1 MAAPGVTIVANDVGG
16 IGGMERQ
23 LEKLITG
30 LLDAGGNVTVIS
42 RTLRLRPHE
51 RLRWVRV
58 KGPRRPFSVAYPW
71 FWLAA
76 SVVSARRRRG
86 ILHSTGAIIANH
98 VDVTTVHYCHLG
110 VRQNG
115 RMMRRRRA
123 NFAYAVNAW
132 LAACMSEAGERWSYR
147 KGRVRHLVA
156 VSDGVARELRT
167 CFRTISDRIEIIPNG
182 VDLDEFRPD
191 PVRRG
196 AKRAALGL
204 DDSALVAVFVG
215 GDWERKGLEH
225 AIVALGC
232 RPAWH
237 LIVAGTGDTDDYLT
251 KAASEGCAGR
261 VHFVGAVGDV
271 SSYFAAGDAFVLPTR
286 YEAAPL
292 VVYEAAACG
301 LPLLVTR
308 VNGVD
313 DILQEGVNGWFIE
326 QDARTIAP
334 RLAALERDAE
344 LRARMGRLARD
355 AVKLSD
361 WESVVSSYIDL
372 YSDLARDGASDR
384 SVAMTATRPAR
395 APRSSPS

>member
-1 MAAPGVTIVANDVGG
+1 MAAPDVTIVANDVGG

-42 RTLRLRPHE
+42 RTLRVRPHQ

-58 KGPRRPFSVAYPW
+58 KGPKRPFSVAYPW

-76 SVVSARRRRG
+76 SVASARTRRG
-86 ILHSTGAIIANH
+86 ILHSTGAIIANE

-110 VRQNG
+110 VRQGG
-115 RMMRRRRA
+115 RIMRRQRA
-123 NFAYAVNAW
+123 SAAYAVNAW

-147 KGRVRHLVA
+147 RGRVRRLVP
-156 VSDGVARELRT
+156 VSDGVARELRV
-167 CFRTISDRIEIIPNG
+167 CFPTIGNRIEMIPNG

-191 PVRRG
+191 PVGRG

-204 DDSALVAVFVG
+204 DDNALVAVFVG

-225 AIVALGC
+225 AIVALG
-232 RPAWH
+232 RQPDWH
-237 LIVAGTGDTDDYLT
+237 LIVAGTGDTDEYLT
-251 KAASEGCAGR
+251 KADSAGCASR
-261 VHFVGAVGDV
+261 VHFVGAVSDV

-308 VNGVD
+308 VNGVE
-313 DILQEGVNGWFIE
+313 DILQEGVNGWFIDQAAE
-326 QDARTIAP
+326 TIAP
-334 RLAALERDAE
+334 RLAALERDAD
-344 LRARMGRLARD
+344 LRARMGRLAHD
-355 AVKLSD
+355 AVKRFD

-372 YSDLARDGASDR
+372 YAQLAHER
-384 SVAMTATRPAR
+384 
-395 APRSSPS
+395 